1 MKKIIG
7 IMILSLFVLALSACG
22 LGEDDMDDIVDD
34 NPIVDDDDNDDDN
47 DNGDPNISEE
57 EAAALTLTEL
67 YDGDLTFLANR
78 MEAMDLDV
86 AHEVET
92 VFTVEY
98 DNALTEE
105 TDTVL
110 IETTERYL
118 ESSEGVIIQ
127 QTHVFFDN
135 DVQMASLSMIT
146 DYQGNSMTIYVDIS
160 DVYTQLETMVD
171 ADLLDT
177 FGIES
182 GWAKFTFSDSMT
194 NMLEVDLFSD
204 FLRAVVVAQDPAL
217 DDLES
222 VEDDIVTM
230 LGVDKADANIELQ
243 LLFDTL
249 FTFDLNAVIA
259 HVYDIDIDL
268 LIDGGIENII
278 EPDMLSMMEMYEAD
292 LRTAG
297 IPYDT
302 YYDTLSTDGL
312 FALLDSMTTDDA
324 LIIGNY
330 LNMPFLSTLVAEYD
344 PNYTHAEYAQAI
356 ILAMLPTMQADIE
369 MMDGIDYDDL
379 YTTIETLDIELFL
392 TQAETFDYNAMVM
405 AIVDGTYMEFYDTMT
420 ETEIKAILSLFNET
434 IINQYG
440 PLTAVLSYD
449 ILLNDLDRFNEYTEL
464 STYLTDPDMIVN
476 EPTIDD
482 DYLVETQAYIT
493 YDMLESVSQSFLEE
507 AWLWLDQV
515 DYLDLPQVDPINC
528 DGAECETFDPYI
540 ELLNM
545 LSMMDDIPVTFTV
558 DPLDEGTMWLDAD
571 ISNLLNILTDP
582 TGNTTPYTATLE
594 VTIRDSATID
604 DVTEFTD
611 LNQTLEEF
619 AKYMFI
625 DEIRMIMTDVSMN
638 PDLQEGVPV
647 TLETVMDDAR
657 TLGIFDATLTTFT
670 KTADDI
676 EATFVYID
684 GVDVFDDVVTLSQLN
699 SIYADG
705 TVSRTEFLDYID
717 LLDDTTF
724 SMTRLL
730 LLYMSEDMYYQL
742 PQDIEEPIE

>member
-57 EAAALTLTEL
+57 EEAALTLTEL

-392 TQAETFDYNAMVM
+392 TQAETFDYNVMVM

>member
-1 MKKIIG
+1 
-7 IMILSLFVLALSACG
+7 
-22 LGEDDMDDIVDD
+22 
-34 NPIVDDDDNDDDN
+34 
-47 DNGDPNISEE
+47 
-57 EAAALTLTEL
+57 
-67 YDGDLTFLANR
+67 
-78 MEAMDLDV
+78 
-86 AHEVET
+86 
-92 VFTVEY
+92 
-98 DNALTEE
+98 
-105 TDTVL
+105 
-110 IETTERYL
+110 
-118 ESSEGVIIQ
+118 
-127 QTHVFFDN
+127 
-135 DVQMASLSMIT
+135 
-146 DYQGNSMTIYVDIS
+146 
-160 DVYTQLETMVD
+160 
-171 ADLLDT
+171 
-177 FGIES
+177 
-182 GWAKFTFSDSMT
+182 
-194 NMLEVDLFSD
+194 
-204 FLRAVVVAQDPAL
+204 
-217 DDLES
+217 
-222 VEDDIVTM
+222 
-230 LGVDKADANIELQ
+230 
-243 LLFDTL
+243 
-249 FTFDLNAVIA
+249 
-259 HVYDIDIDL
+259 
-268 LIDGGIENII
+268 
-278 EPDMLSMMEMYEAD
+278 
-292 LRTAG
+292 
-297 IPYDT
+297 
-302 YYDTLSTDGL
+302 
-312 FALLDSMTTDDA
+312 
-324 LIIGNY
+324 
-330 LNMPFLSTLVAEYD
+330 
-344 PNYTHAEYAQAI
+344 
-356 ILAMLPTMQADIE
+356 

-464 STYLTDPDMIVN
+464 STYLTDPDMVVN
-476 EPTIDD
+476 EPTIED

-515 DYLDLPQVDPINC
+515 DYLDLPQVDPIKC

-571 ISNLLNILTDP
+571 ISNLLNTLTDP

-647 TLETVMDDAR
+647 TLETVMDDAQ

>member
-57 EAAALTLTEL
+57 EEAALTLTEL

-118 ESSEGVIIQ
+118 ESAEGVIIQ

-278 EPDMLSMMEMYEAD
+278 EPDMLSMMTTYETE
-292 LRTAG
+292 LRDAG

-312 FALLDSMTTDDA
+312 FALLDSMTVDDA
-324 LIIGNY
+324 NIVGNY
-330 LNMPFLSTLVAEYD
+330 LNMPL
-344 PNYTHAEYAQAI
+344 
-356 ILAMLPTMQADIE
+356 
-369 MMDGIDYDDL
+369 
-379 YTTIETLDIELFL
+379 
-392 TQAETFDYNAMVM
+392 
-405 AIVDGTYMEFYDTMT
+405 
-420 ETEIKAILSLFNET
+420 
-434 IINQYG
+434 
-440 PLTAVLSYD
+440 
-449 ILLNDLDRFNEYTEL
+449 
-464 STYLTDPDMIVN
+464 
-476 EPTIDD
+476 
-482 DYLVETQAYIT
+482 
-493 YDMLESVSQSFLEE
+493 
-507 AWLWLDQV
+507 
-515 DYLDLPQVDPINC
+515 
-528 DGAECETFDPYI
+528 
-540 ELLNM
+540 
-545 LSMMDDIPVTFTV
+545 
-558 DPLDEGTMWLDAD
+558 
-571 ISNLLNILTDP
+571 
-582 TGNTTPYTATLE
+582 
-594 VTIRDSATID
+594 
-604 DVTEFTD
+604 
-611 LNQTLEEF
+611 
-619 AKYMFI
+619 
-625 DEIRMIMTDVSMN
+625 
-638 PDLQEGVPV
+638 
-647 TLETVMDDAR
+647 
-657 TLGIFDATLTTFT
+657 
-670 KTADDI
+670 
-676 EATFVYID
+676 
-684 GVDVFDDVVTLSQLN
+684 
-699 SIYADG
+699 
-705 TVSRTEFLDYID
+705 
-717 LLDDTTF
+717 
-724 SMTRLL
+724 
-730 LLYMSEDMYYQL
+730 
-742 PQDIEEPIE
+742 

>member
-1 MKKIIG
+1 MKKIIL
-7 IMILSLFVLALSACG
+7 MMTLSLFVLALSACG
-22 LGEDDMDDIVDD
+22 LDEGDVDDIVDD
-34 NPIVDDDDNDDDN
+34 NPIIDDDDNG
-47 DNGDPNISEE
+47 NGDPNISQE
-57 EAAALTLTEL
+57 EAAALALTEL

-86 AHEVET
+86 AHEMET

-98 DNALTEE
+98 DDALTGE
-105 TDTVL
+105 TETVV
-110 IETTERYL
+110 IESTERYL
-118 ESSEGVIIQ
+118 EYTEGVLIQ
-127 QTHVFFDN
+127 QNHVFFDN
-135 DVQMASLSMIT
+135 GMQMASLSMIT
-146 DYQGNSMTIYVDIS
+146 DYQGDSMTVYVDIS
-160 DVYTQLETMVD
+160 DVYDQLDMMLD
-171 ADLLDT
+171 ADLLAT

-194 NMLEVDLFSD
+194 NMLEVDLFGD

-217 DDLES
+217 EDLETM
-222 VEDDIVTM
+222 EDNIVAM
-230 LGVDKADANIELQ
+230 LGVDKTAANIELQ

-249 FTFDLNAVIA
+249 FTFDLNAVMA
-259 HVYDIDIDL
+259 HIFDIDVDL
-268 LIDGGIENII
+268 LINGGIENVI
-278 EPDMLSMMEMYEAD
+278 EPDILSMMAMYETE
-292 LRTAG
+292 LRAAG

-302 YYDTLSTDGL
+302 YYNTLSTDGL
-312 FALLDSMTTDDA
+312 FALLDTMTVDDA
-324 LIIGNY
+324 MIVGNY
-330 LNMPFLSTLVAEYD
+330 VNIPFLSILVAEYD
-344 PNYTHAEYAQAI
+344 PAFTHAEFAQAI
-356 ILAMLPTMQADIE
+356 MLAILPTMQTDIE
-369 MMDGIDYDDL
+369 MMEGIDYDAL
-379 YTTIETLDIELFL
+379 YATIETLDIELFL
-392 TQAETFDYNAMVM
+392 TQAETFDYNGMVM

-420 ETEIKAILSLFNET
+420 ETEIKAVLSLFNDM

-440 PLTAVLSYD
+440 PLTAALSYD
-449 ILLNDLDRFNEYTEL
+449 VLLNDLDRFNPYTDI
-464 STYLTDPDMIVN
+464 STYLTDPDMVVN

-493 YDMLESVSQSFLEE
+493 YDMLESVSQSFLQE

-528 DGAECETFDPYI
+528 SGAECETFDPYI
-540 ELLNM
+540 ELLDM
-545 LSMMDDIPVTFTV
+545 LSTMDDMPVTFTV
-558 DPLDEGTMWLDAD
+558 DPLNDGTMWLNAD
-571 ISNLLNILTDP
+571 ISNLLNIVNDP
-582 TGNTTPYTATLE
+582 TGNTAPYTATLDI
-594 VTIRDSATID
+594 TIRDSASID

-625 DEIRMIMTDVSMN
+625 DEIRMMMEDVIMN
-638 PDLQEGVPV
+638 PDLQDGVPV
-647 TLETVMDDAR
+647 TLEAVMDDAR

-670 KTADDI
+670 ATTDDI

-684 GVDVFDDVVTLSQLN
+684 GADVFADVITLTELN

-705 TVSRTEFLDYID
+705 SVTRTELLDYIG